1 MRKKRKPEEHGFNV
15 WRSSSPATAT
25 RISDWS
31 DFMELTKKVPTTDKN
46 QENNHLLRMLDRG
59 IDDMEAGRELPL
71 EDAFRKITELRDARR
86 NARI

>member
-1 MRKKRKPEEHGFNV
+1 
-15 WRSSSPATAT
+15 
-25 RISDWS
+25 
-31 DFMELTKKVPTTDKN
+31 MELTKKSPITDKS

-86 NARI
+86 NAKFKSVQYCFSQNSNYVQKIFHT

>member
-1 MRKKRKPEEHGFNV
+1 
-15 WRSSSPATAT
+15 
-25 RISDWS
+25 
-31 DFMELTKKVPTTDKN
+31 MELTKKVPTTDNN

-71 EDAFRKITELRDARR
+71 KDAFRKITELRDARR